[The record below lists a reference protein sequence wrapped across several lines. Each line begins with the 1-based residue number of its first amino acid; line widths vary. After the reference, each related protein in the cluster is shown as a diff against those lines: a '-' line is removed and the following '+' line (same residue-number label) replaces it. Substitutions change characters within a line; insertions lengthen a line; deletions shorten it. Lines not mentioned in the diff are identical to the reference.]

1 MRKAVSACAGTA
13 LFIYRPP
20 AHLQSNKAKFVARFA
35 DEFQASDSFHTA
47 EVLDR
52 HLTAEDHSLNVFV
65 QVNTSRDPS
74 KYGMEPE
81 KLDALIRKL
90 RPFKNRRVEQVQ
102 HAIAS
107 GLQFAR

>member
-1 MRKAVSACAGTA
+1 MNFR
-13 LFIYRPP
+13 RPT
-20 AHLQSNKAKFVARFA
+20 
-35 DEFQASDSFHTA
+35 SFHTA

-52 HLTAEDHSLNVFV
+52 HLTAEGRSLNVFV
-65 QVNTSRDPS
+65 QINTSCDPS

-90 RPFKNRRVEQVQ
+90 RPFENLRVEQVQ